1 MYVNI
6 VLINAKRVMYMN
18 YSAYLP
24 SMGFI
29 KISDNEFYKE
39 LNGFFINFYA
49 LTMGFEITTY
59 CIPQNTGTE
68 SDINRYLMETGK
80 GENFEYAD
88 YFDRKIKIRYSV
100 TDESKIITELQNALN
115 LMFNAA
121 SKYLLIPVCMVC
133 GKPVAVK
140 VSTYNGK
147 IGPVCDSCKSNY
159 SQYTQFSSD
168 NMAANTASYVPQSD
182 TNYGGVNTTPY
193 TPQSNTNYGGVNT
206 PSYVPQSD
214 TNYGGTNTASYAPQ
228 SNTNYGGA
236 NTAPYTPQSNT
247 NYGGANTTPYTP
259 QSNTNYGGANTAPYT
274 PQSNTN
280 YGGTNTAPYT
290 PQSNMNYGGV
300 NTAPYTPQSNMNYGG
315 TNTAQY
321 TPQSNTNY
329 GGANTPLYKPQSNT
343 NYGTGY
349 NVNNINTS
357 SKLKKEIII
366 SVLGGIGGGL
376 LGAVLWI
383 LFSFAGLLCWI
394 SGMAAGYI
402 ALLVPLCMGSQKR
415 GVKIAL
421 SVLSSLLFFGIG
433 MIIGFGVDIYVA
445 FEGGLTFGEALQN
458 IPAFLTSQDIAG
470 GFLRDVGIGMLTYVV
485 GALIIF
491 FKRR

>member
-168 NMAANTASYVPQSD
+168 NMAA
-182 TNYGGVNTTPY
+182 
-193 TPQSNTNYGGVNT
+193 NT